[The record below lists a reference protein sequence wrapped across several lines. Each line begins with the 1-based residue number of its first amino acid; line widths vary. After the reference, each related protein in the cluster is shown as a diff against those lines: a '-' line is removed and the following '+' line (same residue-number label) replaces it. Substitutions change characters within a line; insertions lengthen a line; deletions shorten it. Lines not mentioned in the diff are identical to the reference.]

1 MEGMCSA
8 LLIMTVRSSYRASPL
23 SEFLDSAGEIT
34 KTVMAMTNEVIFSI
48 CDMNIEIGKNGM
60 MNSGRYRVI
69 ISSIVQIPVR
79 RCSLMKWTMKRSP
92 FMHIMTGPGVRSSP
106 DAVEELVKD

>member
-8 LLIMTVRSSYRASPL
+8 LLIMTVRSSYRTSPL
-23 SEFLDSAGEIT
+23 SEFMDSAGEIT
-34 KTVMAMTNEVIFSI
+34 KPVMAMTNEVIFSI

-60 MNSGRYRVI
+60 MNSGRYRGI

-92 FMHIMTGPGVRSSP
+92 FMHIMTGPGSGPVLMLLKSS
-106 DAVEELVKD
+106 